1 MDDSASPR
9 DSPLEGSGRSVN
21 LSAMT
26 VTVRDMHASQSIKT
40 LRWTPNIDCSI
51 HVRHNC
57 TSVNRFVLAAEVLE
71 GSCVRL
77 ASAHNVSTACVR
89 GEIEDS
95 GPAR

>member
-26 VTVRDMHASQSIKT
+26 ALCVTCMHPNTIKT

-71 GSCVRL
+71 SSGVRL
-77 ASAHNVSTACVR
+77 ASAHNVSTACVS
-89 GEIEDS
+89 GWIEDS